1 MFPNLAVIRG
11 HQLFS
16 DYALVVYENQ
26 QLRDLGLNRLT
37 RIMRGTVRIEKNP
50 NLCYLNTVDWERLTG
65 RKGMVMQVRTERER
79 SGYGTGTARVRRGCG
94 TGPARVR
101 HGYEKTWRLSPK

>member
-65 RKGMVMQVRTERER
+65 RKGMVMQVRTARVR
-79 SGYGTGTARVRRGCG
+79 HGYGRVRHGYGTGTARVRKNLAPF
-94 TGPARVR
+94 TKVMF
-101 HGYEKTWRLSPK
+101 